1 MDQPTELV
9 FNHLRSIADQT
20 FKLIHD
26 IDARRKL
33 IEQYFCVHPST
44 SEIHGQWCRFDVT

>member
-9 FNHLRSIADQT
+9 FNHLRSIADQA

-33 IEQYFCVHPST
+33 IEQYVCYTDMFVAQ
-44 SEIHGQWCRFDVT
+44 ERA